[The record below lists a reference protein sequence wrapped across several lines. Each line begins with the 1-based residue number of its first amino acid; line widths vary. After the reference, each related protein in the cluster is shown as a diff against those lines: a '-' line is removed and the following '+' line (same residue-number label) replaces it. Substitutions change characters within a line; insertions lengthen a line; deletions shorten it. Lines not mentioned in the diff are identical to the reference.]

1 MLEYLQILTI
11 NYSTFILINLL
22 LSAIVILLERKNST
36 AALAWLFFLNLFP
49 GFGFFFYILLSQ
61 NISKRKIFRYTKEE
75 SLLYSS
81 ILSEQREAIL
91 TDKMQFINNILP
103 QYKDMILF
111 HNKLS
116 QSLLTQN
123 NSVKIFTEGDDKF
136 ESLLSDIQNASDHIH
151 LLYYIVSDD
160 DIGNKLFELLKQK
173 AMQGVQVRF
182 LIDHVGGRGLRK
194 KTIKSLRTSG
204 IKVSF
209 FFPSRFKYFN
219 LKGNYRNHRKLVIID
234 GKIGYI
240 GGFNVG
246 DEYLGNSTKFGH
258 WRDTHL
264 RLTGN
269 CVSSLQI
276 RFYLDWRNASK
287 EFLSATNLSI
297 TSSQL
302 KALTPLNSE
311 NDHAVDSFF
320 DESSTDQQANI
331 IVSEDIGNTPI
342 QIVDSGPDNINEQ
355 IKQGYLQII
364 NKARKYIYIQSPYF
378 IPDESINEALK
389 IAAASGVD
397 VRIMIPNKPDHPFVY
412 WATYSYAGDLLPYGV
427 KLYIYEN
434 GFLHSKTI
442 VSDDSV
448 CSVGSCNFD
457 IRSFKLNFEVNAFIY
472 SENESVQLRRS
483 FESDQHYC
491 HECTL
496 RRYQKRGLWIK
507 AKESISRLFSSVL

>member
-1 MLEYLQILTI
+1 MSDYLQTLTL

-81 ILSEQREAIL
+81 ILSDQREAIL
-91 TDKMQFINNILP
+91 SNHFPFANEIVHR
-103 QYKDMILF
+103 YKDMILF

-123 NSVKIFTEGDDKF
+123 NTVEIFTDGASKF
-136 ESLLSDIQNASDHIH
+136 EQLFEDIKQATDHIH
-151 LLYYIVSDD
+151 LLYYIVSEDTLSHD
-160 DIGNKLFELLKQK
+160 LFKLLCEKSS
-173 AMQGVQVRF
+173 QGIQVRF
-182 LIDHVGGRGLRK
+182 LIDHVGGRSLHR
-194 KTIKSLRTSG
+194 KTIQMLKDNG
-204 IKVSF
+204 IKVAF

-219 LKGNYRNHRKLVIID
+219 LKGNYRNHRKLAIID

-240 GGFNVG
+240 GGYNIG
-246 DEYLGNSTKFGH
+246 DEYIGKSKKFGN

-297 TSSQL
+297 TSGQL
-302 KALTPLNSE
+302 KSLNRHYQIAPE
-311 NDHAVDSFF
+311 TIDKKVD
-320 DESSTDQQANI
+320 DNT
-331 IVSEDIGNTPI
+331 EDTTPI
-342 QIVDSGPDNINEQ
+342 QIVDSGPDSINEQ

-364 NKARKYIYIQSPYF
+364 NKAQKYIYIQSPYF

-397 VRIMIPNKPDHPFVY
+397 VRLMIPNKPDHPFVY

-434 GFLHSKTI
+434 GFLHAKTI
-442 VSDDSV
+442 VSDNAI

-472 SENESVQLRRS
+472 NEKESVVLRNA
-483 FESDQHYC
+483 FEDDMHYC

-496 RRYQKRGLWIK
+496 RRYEKRSILIK
-507 AKESISRLFSSVL
+507 GKESISRLFSSVL